1 LSSNTLRTAGLYL
14 AYRDLL
20 VELILASLGLLLA
33 FLLLPAKVLWMLLVF
48 PLDTSLLQLRRAAR
62 KERFVHYIVEKM
74 NSLM

>member
-1 LSSNTLRTAGLYL
+1 LYL